1 MQDEFKLFPDQAST
15 LASQIDWLYAFLV
28 AVSLFFAVLIFVLV
42 GYFAIRYRRG
52 TKADRSNPVHGHHA
66 LELAWTLIPLALSMV
81 MFFWGASL
89 FIKAQRPPADA
100 LEVYVLGKQWMWKMD
115 HPSGRREI
123 NELHVPIGKPVK
135 LTMTSEDVVHSFF
148 VPAFRMKM
156 DVLPGRYTTA
166 WFEATMVGEFRLFC
180 SQYCGTDHSKM
191 GGKIVVMTQT
201 DYERWLSGGASSDP
215 PEVLGERLFQKLACA
230 TCHRADGG
238 GRGPSLAGVY
248 GTQVVLQ
255 SGMSVLVNEDYVRE
269 SILDPKAKLVKG
281 WDAVMPT
288 FSGQLGEEGVIQLIA
303 YIKSIGK
310 KRQ

>member
-28 AVSLFFAVLIFVLV
+28 AVSLFFSVLIFVLV

-66 LELAWTLIPLALSMV
+66 LELAWTIIPLALAMV

-89 FIKAQRPPADA
+89 FIKAQRTPDGAF
-100 LEVYVLGKQWMWKMD
+100 EIYVLGKQWMWKMA

-123 NELHVPIGKPVK
+123 NELHVPIGRPIK
-135 LTMTSEDVVHSFF
+135 LTMTSEDVIHSFF

-156 DVLPGRYTTA
+156 DVIPGRYTTA
-166 WFEATMVGEFRLFC
+166 WFEATMLGEFRLFC
-180 SQYCGTDHSKM
+180 SEYCGTNHSKM
-191 GGKIVVMTQT
+191 GGKVVVMPQA
-201 DYERWLSGGASSDP
+201 DYERWLTGGASSEP
-215 PEVLGERLFQKLACA
+215 PEILGERLFQKLACV

-238 GRGPSLAGVY
+238 GRGPSLNGVF
-248 GTQVVLQ
+248 GTQVALQ
-255 SGMSVLVNEDYVRE
+255 SGRSVLANEDYVRE

-281 WDAVMPT
+281 WDPVMPT

-303 YIKSIGK
+303 YLKSIGK